1 MFVSTIQLLGV
12 VFQSAWTLLTC
23 FYIPGTNVTPAG
35 LLIFVASAVIGIHF
49 VKRLFSAIGGT
60 SNADKE

>member
-1 MFVSTIQLLGV
+1 MFASTLQILGV
-12 VFQSAWTLLTC
+12 IFQSAWTLLTS

-35 LLIFVASAVIGIHF
+35 LFIFIASAVIGLHF
-49 VKRLFSAIGGT
+49 VKRLFAAMGGG